1 MLGESDLQNSGR
13 ATDGIHENQATHW
26 PRDSEMISAQQRLS
40 AAENASNKLPSYE
53 KLMEE

>member
-1 MLGESDLQNSGR
+1 MLGDSDLQHSAR
-13 ATDGIHENQATHW
+13 AIDGVHENQASHW

-40 AAENASNKLPSYE
+40 AADNASNKLPSYE